1 MEIYYHAG
9 IYASIAHSPNESWA
23 TGRRERGEGGGR
35 DENWTIYARNRGGY
49 DMPPDGREG
58 PEAHSV
64 TWERVQI
71 PFISRPCDA

>member
-1 MEIYYHAG
+1 
-9 IYASIAHSPNESWA
+9 
-23 TGRRERGEGGGR
+23 
-35 DENWTIYARNRGGY
+35 
-49 DMPPDGREG
+49 MPPDGREG